1 MHTVRNRVASKPRQR
16 GKAAPRPVG
25 RVGKEPAFLLRNGN
39 PPAFPAGLIV
49 PAPRGAIISSM
60 PWPEVAAPGAQ
71 TRLAP
76 KASTRRKPA
85 KRKTV
90 ATRKSPARTPSAPK
104 QTKRPAVRSRK
115 SPSPKPA
122 IELTALALPE
132 LTPVMLADD
141 LLGRALALKS
151 EPVAVSPPVPALP
164 PAPAVLSFEAG
175 ATPIPRSRAM
185 SVQRGSTL
193 REVIAHWLGEA
204 GRLLARLR
212 RPGKSGERARV
223 ARANARH
230 RALQSQFEALEALR
244 EVAKA
249 D

>member
-1 MHTVRNRVASKPRQR
+1 MHTVRNRVASKPRQK
-16 GKAAPRPVG
+16 GKAAPPGVG
-25 RVGKEPAFLLRNGN
+25 HVGKEPAFLLRNGN

-49 PAPRGAIISSM
+49 PAPRGAIISLM
-60 PWPEVAAPGAQ
+60 PWPEVAASGAQ

-90 ATRKSPARTPSAPK
+90 ATRKSPARTPRAPK
-104 QTKRPAVRSRK
+104 QAKRPAVRSRK

-122 IELTALALPE
+122 IALTALAVPE

-141 LLGRALALKS
+141 LLGRALALKP
-151 EPVAVSPPVPALP
+151 EPVAATPL
-164 PAPAVLSFEAG
+164 APAVPPVMDPVGAG
-175 ATPIPRSRAM
+175 APLIPRSRAM
-185 SVQRGSTL
+185 SVKGGSTL